1 VNALSRAAALAC
13 LLVASAAAGQP
24 ANARASAA
32 QPPREGSAPTVYS
45 IAIEGAPAEDLLAGL
60 PLQPGSPF
68 DGRDVREAVR
78 RLHATARFARVA
90 AFLEQ
95 IPASELPPGFGAGV
109 RLVFVVKLV
118 QRLAAVSFPGRAAL
132 PDSLLHQTANLQV
145 KTEFQ
150 PESLWRAADAIRA
163 AYYRIG
169 YRHVQVRPVPRD
181 TPDGIALEMR
191 IEEGPPTRIA
201 ELRFTGELGLT
212 REELAAAFKLSSGD
226 VLNLPLLEESV
237 HGLRARYRQ
246 AGLLRAR
253 VNAPVIE
260 ELDRAHA
267 RVTVPVA
274 AGPRVRFHIRGNRA
288 FSDSLLLTKLGLDS
302 AAEEPLDAQVAE
314 EMAGRLRR
322 FYVSAGWFGARV
334 VQHEMRSDDGAV
346 LIVFAVDEQ
355 QRIWVRDLRFEG
367 NRAFR
372 SAQLQEIVLQLLRE
386 AIPTDAYPGAD
397 PGEVARTGVMGRIP
411 DPPKSHTR
419 IEPTR
424 VFDPIVYA
432 RGLRQIE
439 DLYKSQGYLS
449 ARAGPPRLS
458 QLKMPGQVAVTIP
471 IVEGDR
477 AIVSRVFV
485 EGGPVAQ
492 ARELE
497 AALTLR
503 KGGAFS
509 YLAAEEGRV
518 ALTRIFT
525 RRGYLYARVEDE
537 ETFSEQQPGDAP
549 GVQEVRVRY
558 RIQEGPVVRVA
569 LIEVIGHRRTKED
582 LIRDLIAVKVGDI
595 LTPEVLDRG
604 QQQLL
609 RTGLFFSATLTPLN
623 PEVAE
628 AEKTLQVSLR
638 ERPTVDVVVSGG
650 FSLADGPRAT
660 VQYIQGNLLGRNLTF
675 SAVAKADY
683 PFIRYL
689 QEYDHKNCTATGGA
703 LIQCEAGYQP
713 PHDGVERVIDLG
725 LSVPRLSPLTDK
737 LRFGIDLI
745 HQRSVR
751 ASYQLTKYSTQVST
765 GLTSRRPF
773 DLSLQ
778 YEVGY
783 QEFTHVNFSIE
794 DYLAGIDPA
803 IFRQPSGKFLL
814 GSLRPTATLDL
825 RDDPGRPRSGFYAQ
839 IAGDYLSSLRGSC
852 VAAGGQTC
860 TINLFKWQ
868 GLVAGYVPLPG
879 LSSLLLTLHAGRVL
893 QLDPNSETPGDRRFY
908 LGGAT
913 KLRGFREDAVQPQDL
928 VDSLHRQ
935 VSACQATIT
944 TFGCSAQV
952 QALQTF
958 GTSDGGD
965 QFLLLNAELRVPIAT
980 SVELA
985 VFYDAG
991 NLWLRPRSFV
1001 SQVALRD
1008 AVGFGLRYA
1017 TPIGRMAIDI
1027 AINLNPDTSFNEP
1040 RVLPYFSIDT
1050 L

>member
-1 VNALSRAAALAC
+1 VKALSRAAALAC
-13 LLVASAAAGQP
+13 ALVASAAAGQP
-24 ANARASAA
+24 SNPRIAA
-32 QPPREGSAPTVYS
+32 QPARDGSAPRVYAIS
-45 IAIEGAPAEDLLAGL
+45 IEGAPAENLLAGL
-60 PLQPGSPF
+60 PIRSGRPL

-95 IPASELPPGFGAGV
+95 IPPSELPPDFGAGV
-109 RLVFVVKLV
+109 RLVFVVTLV
-118 QRLAAVSFPGRAAL
+118 QRLAAVSFPGHQAL
-132 PDSLLHQTANLQV
+132 PDSLLQQTANLQV

-169 YRHVQVRPVPRD
+169 YRHVQIRPVPRD

-191 IEEGPPTRIA
+191 IDEGPPTRIE

-212 REELAAAFKLSSGD
+212 REELAAAFKLSPGD

-237 HGLRARYRQ
+237 HGVRSRYRQ

-253 VNAPVIE
+253 VYPPVVE
-260 ELDRAHA
+260 ELDKGRA

-274 AGPRVRFHIRGNRA
+274 AGPPVRFQIRGNRA
-288 FSDSLLLTKLGLDS
+288 FSDSLLRTKLGLDS
-302 AAEEPLDAQVAE
+302 AAEEPLDTQVAE
-314 EMAGRLRR
+314 EMASRLRR

-334 VQHEMRSDDGAV
+334 VQREMRSDDGAV
-346 LIVFAVDEQ
+346 QIVFAIDEQ
-355 QRIWVRDLRFEG
+355 QRLWVGELRFDG

-372 SAQLQEIVLQLLRE
+372 SAQLHEIVLQLLRDS
-386 AIPTDAYPGAD
+386 IPVDVYPGAD
-397 PGEVARTGVMGRIP
+397 PGEVERTGVMGRIP

-419 IEPTR
+419 IDPTR
-424 VFDPIVYA
+424 VFDPVVYA
-432 RGLRQIE
+432 RALRQIE

-449 ARAGPPRLS
+449 ARAGPPKVS
-458 QLKMPGQVAVTIP
+458 QLKLPGQVAVTVP

-477 AIVSRVFV
+477 AIVSGVAV
-485 EGGPVAQ
+485 DGGGGAAP

-503 KGGAFS
+503 QGGAFS

-518 ALTRIFT
+518 ALTQLFT
-525 RRGYLYARVEDE
+525 RRGFLYARVEDE
-537 ETFSEQQPGDAP
+537 ETFVEQQPGNGP

-582 LIRDLIAVKVGDI
+582 LIRNLIAVKVGDV

-650 FSLADGPRAT
+650 FSLADGPRTT

-689 QEYDHKNCTATGGA
+689 QDYDHRCTARGGT
-703 LIQCEAGYQP
+703 LIECQAGYQP
-713 PHDGVERVIDLG
+713 PDDPIERVIDLG
-725 LSVPRLSPLTDK
+725 FSVPRLSPLTDK

-745 HQRSVR
+745 HQRAVR

-783 QEFTHVNFSIE
+783 QQFTHVNFSIE

-803 IFRQPSGKFLL
+803 IFRQPSGTFLL

-839 IAGDYLSSLRGSC
+839 VAGDYLSSLRGSC
-852 VAAGGQTC
+852 VATGGQTC

-879 LSSLLLTLHAGRVL
+879 LASLLLTLHAGRVL

-913 KLRGFREDAVQPQDL
+913 KLRGFREDAVQPQDV

-944 TFGCSAQV
+944 FVGCSQQAL
-952 QALQTF
+952 ALQTF

-1001 SQVALRD
+1001 SQVTLRD

-1027 AINLNPDTSFNEP
+1027 AVNLNPDTSFNEP

>member
-1 VNALSRAAALAC
+1 
-13 LLVASAAAGQP
+13 LLVATTAAGQP
-24 ANARASAA
+24 SIPHAPAPKPS
-32 QPPREGSAPTVYS
+32 REGSAPRLYS
-45 IAIEGAPAEDLLAGL
+45 IAIEGAPADSLLADL
-60 PLQPGSPF
+60 PVQPGDPL
-68 DGRDVREAVR
+68 DGREIREAVR
-78 RLHATARFARVA
+78 HLHATARFARVA
-90 AFLEQ
+90 AFVEQ
-95 IPASELPPGFGAGV
+95 VPASELPPGFAGAV

-132 PDSLLHQTANLQV
+132 PDSLLLQTTNLQV

-150 PESLWRAADAIRA
+150 PESLWRAAEAIRA

-191 IEEGPPTRIA
+191 IEEGQPTRI
-201 ELRFTGELGLT
+201 EEVRFTGELGLG
-212 REELAAAFKLSSGD
+212 REQLAAAFKLSSGD
-226 VLNLPLLEESV
+226 VLNLAVLEESV
-237 HGLRARYRQ
+237 HGVRSRYRQ

-253 VNAPVIE
+253 VNPPVIE
-260 ELDRAHA
+260 ELDAGRA

-274 AGPRVRFHIRGNRA
+274 AGPPVRFHIRGNRA
-288 FSDSLLLTKLGLDS
+288 FTDALLLSKLGLDS
-302 AAEEPLDAQVAE
+302 AVDEPLDTQVAA
-314 EMAGRLRR
+314 EMASRLRR

-334 VQHEMRSDDGAV
+334 VQREMVADDGAV
-346 LIVFAVDEQ
+346 QIVFAVDEQ
-355 QRIWVRDLRFEG
+355 QRLWVEELRFDG
-367 NRAFR
+367 NRSIR
-372 SAQLQEIVLQLLRE
+372 SAQLRDLVLDLLRE
-386 AIPTDAYPGAD
+386 TISTDAYPGAD
-397 PGEVARTGVMGRIP
+397 PGEVASTGVMGRIP

-432 RGLRQIE
+432 RALRQIE

-449 ARAGPPRLS
+449 ARAGPPKLS
-458 QLKMPGQVAVTIP
+458 SLKLPGQVAVTIP

-477 AIVSRVFV
+477 AIVSHVAV
-485 EGGPVAQ
+485 EGSSVVP

-497 AALTLR
+497 SALALR
-503 KGGAFS
+503 QGGAFS

-518 ALTRIFT
+518 ALTQLFT

-537 ETFSEQQPGDAP
+537 ETFVEQEPGDAP

-582 LIRDLIAVKVGDI
+582 LIRDLIAMRAGDI

-628 AEKTLQVSLR
+628 AQKTVQVALR
-638 ERPTVDVVVSGG
+638 ERPRVDVVVSGG

-660 VQYIQGNLLGRNLTF
+660 FQYIQGNLFGRNLTF

-689 QEYDHKNCTATGGA
+689 QAYDHKCTAQGGT

-713 PHDGVERVIDLG
+713 PRDPIERVIDLG
-725 LSVPRLSPLTDK
+725 FFVPRLSPLTDK
-737 LRFGIDLI
+737 LRFGVDLI

-751 ASYQLTKYSTQVST
+751 ASYQLTKVSTQFST

-773 DLSLQ
+773 DLGLT

-783 QEFTHVNFSIE
+783 QEFTHENFSIE

-803 IFRQPSGKFLL
+803 VFRQPSGKFLL

-839 IAGDYLSSLRGSC
+839 IGGDYLSSLLGDSC
-852 VAAGGQTC
+852 TDSSGQKC
-860 TINLFKWQ
+860 TVNLFKWQ
-868 GLVAGYVPLPG
+868 GLIAGYVPLPG
-879 LSSLLLTLHAGRVL
+879 LASLLLTIHAGRVIPI
-893 QLDPNSETPGDRRFY
+893 DPSSKTPGDRRFY

-928 VDSLHRQ
+928 VDSLHRE
-935 VSACQATIT
+935 VSACQATVT
-944 TFGCSAQV
+944 SLGCSQQV

-965 QFLLLNAELRVPIAT
+965 QFLLLNAELRIPIAT
-980 SVELA
+980 SLELA
-985 VFYDAG
+985 GFYDAG

-1001 SQVALRD
+1001 TRLGLRD
-1008 AVGFGLRYA
+1008 ALGFGLRYA

-1027 AINLNPDTSFNEP
+1027 AVNLNPDTSFNEP